1 MSDEP
6 LVEVKRYAKITDAAE
21 NAALLPLGMTRQVM
35 EILGKAQEEA
45 LECRKMG
52 DAEGEQRWLSVA
64 ADWGDV
70 LVHTDRIT
78 AKARRAQRATFHAK
92 EGGTP
97 DVPPGQAGFGD
108 TPEVE

>member
-1 MSDEP
+1 MSDE
-6 LVEVKRYAKITDAAE
+6 LAEVRRYAKITDAAE

-35 EILGKAQEEA
+35 EILGKSQEEA
-45 LECRKMG
+45 VECRKMG
-52 DAEGEQRWLSVA
+52 DADGEQRWLSVA

-70 LVHTDRIT
+70 LVQTDKLT

-92 EGGTP
+92 EGGEQ

-108 TPEVE
+108 TPEIE